1 MKRLL
6 TLLIL
11 FPCFAY
17 AQSNGINLA
26 IPNSPQSFQSDRI
39 RAGDLECSA
48 AIGSSTNVEF
58 GVVGILNQN
67 DPYYGG
73 LDPMYNFQQDDFMRD
88 IGVYGRITIPIGAPK
103 ERLNCN
109 VLYKLELEK
118 KRLEVLKL
126 QREIQNLRNL
136 QFEAPTAPSV
146 MAGNTDKE

>member
-17 AQSNGINLA
+17 AQSSGINLA
-26 IPNSPQSFQSDRI
+26 IPNSPQSFQQDRI

-67 DPYYGG
+67 DPYYNN

-136 QFEAPTAPSV
+136 QFEAPSAPSV